1 MDHFQKMTPNILLGI
16 GNSLNGDDG
25 VGIYVA
31 ERFRK
36 DNWIPLACGTA
47 PENFT
52 GIIRKIRPACLV
64 LVDAAAM
71 GISPGEFRII
81 PRDKVEDVSIGTH
94 QLPLSLLIDFLS
106 DTASRIILIGIQP
119 ERAGTGEE
127 ISLPVRRGADR
138 LLHVL
143 FTGELDR
150 IPVLGSD

>member
-1 MDHFQKMTPNILLGI
+1 MDHYQIMTTNILLGI
-16 GNSLNGDDG
+16 GNPLNGDDG

-36 DNWIPLACGTA
+36 DDWIPLSCGTA

-52 GIIRKIRPACLV
+52 GIIRKTRPACLV

-71 GISPGEFRII
+71 GISPGEYRII
-81 PRDKVEDVSIGTH
+81 PRDKIEDVSIGTH
-94 QLPLSLLIDFLS
+94 QLPLSFLIDFLS
-106 DTASRIILIGIQP
+106 DIASRIILIGIQP

-138 LLHVL
+138 LLYVL
-143 FTGELDR
+143 SSGELDR
-150 IPVLGSD
+150 IPVLGSE

>member
-1 MDHFQKMTPNILLGI
+1 MTTNILLGI

-36 DNWIPLACGTA
+36 DDWISLACGTA

-52 GIIRKIRPACLV
+52 GIIRKTRPSCLV

-71 GISPGEFRII
+71 GISPGEYRII
-81 PRDKVEDVSIGTH
+81 PRDKIEDVSIGTH
-94 QLPLSLLIDFLS
+94 QLPLSFLIDFLS
-106 DTASRIILIGIQP
+106 DTVERIILIGIQP

-127 ISLPVRRGADR
+127 ISLPVRKGADR

-143 FTGELDR
+143 STGELDR
-150 IPVLGSD
+150 IPVLGSE

>member
-1 MDHFQKMTPNILLGI
+1 MTTNILLGI
-16 GNSLNGDDG
+16 GNPLNGDDG

-36 DNWIPLACGTA
+36 DDWIPLTCGTA

-52 GIIRKIRPACLV
+52 GIIRKTRPSCLV

-71 GISPGEFRII
+71 GISPGEYRII
-81 PRDKVEDVSIGTH
+81 PRDKIEDVSIGTH
-94 QLPLSLLIDFLS
+94 QLPLSFLIDFLS
-106 DTASRIILIGIQP
+106 DTVERIILIGIQP

-138 LLHVL
+138 LLRVL
-143 FTGELDR
+143 STGELDH
-150 IPVLGSD
+150 IPVFGSE

>member
-1 MDHFQKMTPNILLGI
+1 MTTNILLGI
-16 GNSLNGDDG
+16 GNPLNGDDG

-36 DNWIPLACGTA
+36 DDWIPLSCGTA

-52 GIIRKIRPACLV
+52 GIIRKTRPSCLV

-71 GISPGEFRII
+71 GISPGEYRII
-81 PRDKVEDVSIGTH
+81 PRDKIEDVSMGTH
-94 QLPLSLLIDFLS
+94 QLPLSFLIDFLS
-106 DTASRIILIGIQP
+106 DIVERIILIGIQP

-143 FTGELDR
+143 YTGELDR
-150 IPVLGSD
+150 IPVLESK

>member
-1 MDHFQKMTPNILLGI
+1 MTTNILLGI
-16 GNSLNGDDG
+16 GNPLNGDDG

-36 DNWIPLACGTA
+36 DDWISLSCGTA

-52 GIIRKIRPACLV
+52 GIIRKTRPSCLV

-71 GISPGEFRII
+71 GISPGEYRII
-81 PRDKVEDVSIGTH
+81 PRDKIGDVSMGTH
-94 QLPLSLLIDFLS
+94 QLPLSILIDFLS
-106 DTASRIILIGIQP
+106 DTVKRIILIGIQP

-127 ISLPVRRGADR
+127 ISPLVRRGADR

-143 FTGELDR
+143 STGEPDC
-150 IPVLGSD
+150 IPFLESE

>member
-1 MDHFQKMTPNILLGI
+1 MDHFQIMTPNILLGI
-16 GNSLNGDDG
+16 GNPLNGDDG

-31 ERFRK
+31 ERFRN

-81 PRDKVEDVSIGTH
+81 PRDKLEDVSIGTH

-119 ERAGTGEE
+119 EHAGTGEE
-127 ISLPVRRGADR
+127 ISLQVRKGADR
-138 LLHVL
+138 LISELS
-143 FTGELDR
+143 TGELDR

>member
-1 MDHFQKMTPNILLGI
+1 MTTNLLLGI
-16 GNSLNGDDG
+16 GNPLNGDDG

-36 DNWIPLACGTA
+36 DGWIPLACGTA

-52 GIIRKIRPACLV
+52 GIIRKTRPSCLV

-71 GISPGEFRII
+71 DISPGEYRII
-81 PRDKVEDVSIGTH
+81 PRDKIEDVSIGTH
-94 QLPLSLLIDFLS
+94 QLPLSFLIDFLS
-106 DTASRIILIGIQP
+106 DTVERIILIGIQP
-119 ERAGTGEE
+119 ERTGTGEE

-143 FTGELDR
+143 YTGELDC
-150 IPVLGSD
+150 IPVLGSE